1 MPMLYGLVDKV
12 FTFYGYLLLAR
23 ILLSWFKVDYRQPWV
38 QLLVRVTEPFLQPFR
53 TLIPVFGGM
62 DFSPIVAFFVLSMI
76 KRLVL
81 TFIGY

>member
-12 FTFYGYLLLAR
+12 FTLYGYLLLAR
-23 ILLSWFKVDYRQPWV
+23 ILLSWFNVDYRQPWV

-53 TLIPVFGGM
+53 ALIPVLGGM
-62 DFSPIVAFFVLSMI
+62 DFSPIVAFLVLSMI

>member
-12 FTFYGYLLLAR
+12 FTIYGYMLLAR
-23 ILLSWFKVDYRQPWV
+23 IVISWFNVDYRQPWV
-38 QLLVRVTEPFLQPFR
+38 QLLVRVTDPFLQPFR
-53 TLIPVFGGM
+53 ALIPVFGGI

-81 TFIGY
+81 TLIGY

>member
-1 MPMLYGLVDKV
+1 MLYNVVDKV

-23 ILLSWFKVDYRQPWV
+23 ILFSWFNVNYRQQWV

-53 TLIPVFGGM
+53 ALIPVFGGI
-62 DFSPIVAFFVLSMI
+62 DFSPIVAFFVLNMI

>member
-23 ILLSWFKVDYRQPWV
+23 IVFSWFNVDYRQPWV

-53 TLIPVFGGM
+53 ALIPIMGGI
-62 DFSPIVAFFVLSMI
+62 DFSPIAAFFVLSMI

-81 TFIGY
+81 ILIGY